1 MKFSNREPPCAR
13 KRDSRWTNTNL
24 KRHKAGAQTSG
35 GRRLQVPQ
43 GYTYVELH
51 RHAGEAFRGDRA
63 RGKRQTEATLPAALS
78 GSESKAPGS
87 AGGYLHQS
95 SARSVG
101 CGFALSMNGRNAL
114 IFAMASILQSRGPI
128 APPFYFNDA
137 NVSRHSP
144 EMTGRIILN
153 SMCARLGWPSLAG
166 KRVLDFGCGVRMVRT
181 IVNLELEIGFYAGI
195 DVNAEAIAWLR
206 QNVDDPWFL
215 FV

>member
-1 MKFSNREPPCAR
+1 MKLSNREPPCAR

-87 AGGYLHQS
+87 AGGYLLEQKPFHCAAWRTS
-95 SARSVG
+95 IIRVVSDCEYTAGAVGICRVWGVEPRSQVVV
-101 CGFALSMNGRNAL
+101 
-114 IFAMASILQSRGPI
+114 I
-128 APPFYFNDA
+128 
-137 NVSRHSP
+137 
-144 EMTGRIILN
+144 
-153 SMCARLGWPSLAG
+153 
-166 KRVLDFGCGVRMVRT
+166 
-181 IVNLELEIGFYAGI
+181 NLEEVAFPIDFKERNIMLVVRVVVRVEFLELANREKHLGSSPLVKFRY
-195 DVNAEAIAWLR
+195 
-206 QNVDDPWFL
+206 
-215 FV
+215 

>member
-1 MKFSNREPPCAR
+1 MKFSNRDPPCAR

-87 AGGYLHQS
+87 AGGYLLAVQS
-95 SARSVG
+95 GEQV
-101 CGFALSMNGRNAL
+101 
-114 IFAMASILQSRGPI
+114 AS
-128 APPFYFNDA
+128 
-137 NVSRHSP
+137 
-144 EMTGRIILN
+144 
-153 SMCARLGWPSLAG
+153 RLPASL
-166 KRVLDFGCGVRMVRT
+166 D
-181 IVNLELEIGFYAGI
+181 
-195 DVNAEAIAWLR
+195 
-206 QNVDDPWFL
+206 
-215 FV
+215 

>member
-35 GRRLQVPQ
+35 GRSLQVPQ

-87 AGGYLHQS
+87 AGGYLLGVRRRWLRTKGGLVHPEQVHVGERVGS
-95 SARSVG
+95 SGFEAVPGIEIGHGRMLGKARSE
-101 CGFALSMNGRNAL
+101 AL
-114 IFAMASILQSRGPI
+114 QPSRVQ
-128 APPFYFNDA
+128 D
-137 NVSRHSP
+137 
-144 EMTGRIILN
+144 E
-153 SMCARLGWPSLAG
+153 AG
-166 KRVLDFGCGVRMVRT
+166 KVHVVRCKERFD
-181 IVNLELEIGFYAGI
+181 L
-195 DVNAEAIAWLR
+195 
-206 QNVDDPWFL
+206 
-215 FV
+215 